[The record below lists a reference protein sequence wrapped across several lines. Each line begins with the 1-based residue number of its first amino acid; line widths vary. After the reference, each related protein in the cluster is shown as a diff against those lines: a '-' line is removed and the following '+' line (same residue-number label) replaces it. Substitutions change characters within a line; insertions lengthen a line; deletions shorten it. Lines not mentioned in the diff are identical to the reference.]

1 MLRGNLKPI
10 LNHRILFLN
19 GALVAPTLASI
30 MGISLRDADLGR
42 LALE

>member
-10 LNHRILFLN
+10 LNRRILFLI
-19 GALVAPTLASI
+19 GALVA
-30 MGISLRDADLGR
+30 LRDADLGR